1 MGNRGHC
8 RLRLADPGRAARWLL
23 LPWILAGCSG
33 GDRVGDPVVAG
44 LDAPEPELV
53 EFLDQLIA
61 YARASPESGLVRG
74 RLGMAYDAN
83 GFYKAAEVTY
93 AQAEALDPKDFRW
106 PYLRATSLAQLHRYQ
121 DGLASLDR
129 ASAIDPG
136 YASAWLRR
144 GGWLLDLDRH
154 EEAAEAYGRAGVA
167 ADPIITAVASAGIA
181 RALMRQ
187 GKSAA
192 AVVRLEAAAAD
203 YPHPTIMRLLAN
215 AYRRVGRIEDM
226 RRIIEVGE
234 HAISLS
240 WPDKYLSAK
249 QQYVRGF
256 SGRMSIV
263 QRLIEREKSREALNI
278 LEPLRQ
284 TAPDDRGLLNYLSIA
299 YRIAGRSAD
308 SFEVLLHG
316 LDVHPDFH
324 LFHFNIAVQYEDM
337 GDHQLALQHLNR
349 ALELH
354 PELQAALERKII
366 LLSRSERL
374 QEALAAAD
382 AAIRYGKADP
392 GMLFRAG
399 LLAGALE
406 RWPQAIARLEEAL
419 SLDPAVARVHL
430 YLGRSF
436 AEAGRFSDALRA
448 LETAEQLG
456 VPSED
461 MATARRRL
469 RTLQGERR

>member
-1 MGNRGHC
+1 MDSRGHC
-8 RLRLADPGRAARWLL
+8 PLRLANPGRALRWLL
-23 LPWILAGCSG
+23 LPWILVGCNG

-61 YARASPESGLVRG
+61 YARASPESGLARG
-74 RLGMAYDAN
+74 RLGMGYEAN
-83 GFYKAAEVTY
+83 GFYAAAEVTY
-93 AQAEALDPKDFRW
+93 AQAEALDRKDFRW

-121 DGLASLDR
+121 EGLASLDR
-129 ASAIDPG
+129 AIAIDPG

-144 GGWLLDLDRH
+144 GAWLLDLDRY
-154 EEAAEAYGRAGVA
+154 EEAAEAYGRAGAA

-181 RALMRQ
+181 RTLMRQ
-187 GKSAA
+187 GRAAA
-192 AVVRLEAAAAD
+192 AVVRLEATADD
-203 YPHPTIMRLLAN
+203 YPHPAIMRLLAN
-215 AYRRVGRIEDM
+215 AYRRVGRIEGM
-226 RRIIEVGE
+226 RRIEVGE
-234 HAISLS
+234 HAVSLS

-249 QQYVRGF
+249 QEYVRGF

-263 QRLIEREKSREALNI
+263 QRLIEQEKSREALNI
-278 LEPLRQ
+278 LEPLRK

-308 SFEVLLHG
+308 SFEILLHG
-316 LDVHPDFH
+316 LEVHPDFH

-337 GDHQLALQHLNR
+337 GNDRLALQHLNR
-349 ALELH
+349 ALELQ

-419 SLDPAVARVHL
+419 SLDPDVARVHL

-436 AEAGRFSDALRA
+436 AEAGRFSDARRA
-448 LETAEQLG
+448 LERAEKLA

-461 MATARRRL
+461 MTAAWGRL
-469 RTLQGERR
+469 RHLEGELK